1 MDKKQKN
8 TKKLKNIN
16 DDMCFEYAVMVA
28 LNHENKEKKIN
39 KQYWRLGP
47 T

>member
-39 KQYWRLGP
+39 KQCRRLGP